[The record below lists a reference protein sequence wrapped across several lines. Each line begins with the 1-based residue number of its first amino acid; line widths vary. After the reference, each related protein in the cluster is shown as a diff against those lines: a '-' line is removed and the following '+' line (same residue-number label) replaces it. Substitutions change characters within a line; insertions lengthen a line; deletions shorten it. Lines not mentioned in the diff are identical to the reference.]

1 MWPVPSCLGDLAGM
15 GIYVRD
21 VGSEIVVK
29 RLQMMDIAGD
39 CLSKGRLPEDN
50 HQGWNQPKN
59 VVVVLSI

>member
-1 MWPVPSCLGDLAGM
+1 M